1 MESLNEIDAEDLKA
15 FLVESHEI
23 LSQFE
28 QDVLDLETSSLDAER
43 VNRLYRGL
51 HTIKGNCGFLPFP
64 KLEAIA
70 HAGET
75 LLDKIRTGQREVT
88 PDIAT
93 VLLQL
98 IDTIRHILETI
109 ATTESEG
116 NQDYS
121 NLVATLAALCTLTPS
136 ETLSETLSE
145 TITTRLD
152 APEEL
157 DAKSSTAL
165 DSTIRVQVD
174 LLDHVMNLVGELVL
188 ARNRVLQLV
197 AASDSTLVST
207 CQQIDLITNELQDS
221 VMRTRMQP
229 IRSLWR
235 NLPRLVRD
243 VAIECGKEVS
253 LILEGS
259 ETELDRNIISAIKDP
274 LIHLVRNCIDHG
286 IESSDR
292 RIASGKSAQGT
303 LKLRALQESGKVI
316 LEISDDGA
324 GIDPVQIKA
333 RSQHLGLIT
342 ASQADSISD
351 REAFDLIFA
360 PGFST
365 ATEVTHLSGRG
376 VGMDVV
382 RRNLEVVNGT
392 VEVESQ
398 LGHGTIFRLKIPLTL
413 AIIPTLLVSSGGE
426 RFAIPQASVQE
437 LIRLEGDQIQQS
449 IETLLDVPVYRLR
462 GQILPLVNLA
472 SVLQLTAPQ
481 SDVLYFIVI
490 AADGYRFGLIVDQIA
505 DSQDIVVKP
514 LSKQLKSL
522 EMFAGATV
530 LGDGTAALI
539 LDASGL
545 AKHAGIR
552 RQSHLEVVD
561 SETEH
566 RDRQLI
572 LIVLGPQNTRMG
584 IVLTQATRLEAIES
598 TMIEQVGEQY
608 LLQYRDRI
616 VSLIDLQAIFT
627 KTPRA
632 LTEFEEVV
640 SIVMITLDQD
650 RSVGLIVNQILDI
663 VEDSLTVTGA
673 ASRPGVHCYATVQG
687 QIIEMLDLNEISE
700 LANPDHTARELTLSS
715 RR

>member
-15 FLVESHEI
+15 FLIESHEI
-23 LSQFE
+23 LGQFE
-28 QDVLDLETSSLDAER
+28 QDVLDLENSSLDSER

-75 LLDKIRTGQREVT
+75 LLDKIRTAQRDVT

-109 ATTESEG
+109 ATTETEG
-116 NQDYS
+116 DQDYAS
-121 NLVATLAALCTLTPS
+121 IVATLTALSTLAPS
-136 ETLSETLSE
+136 ET
-145 TITTRLD
+145 IVATRLE
-152 APEEL
+152 APEEP
-157 DAKSSTAL
+157 DPKAAAL

-188 ARNRVLQLV
+188 ARNRVLQLT

-229 IRSLWR
+229 ISTLWR

-243 VAIECGKEVS
+243 VAIECGKDVS

-259 ETELDRNIISAIKDP
+259 DTELDRTIISAIKDP

-286 IESSDR
+286 IESPDR
-292 RIASGKSAQGT
+292 RLASGKLVQGT
-303 LKLRALQESGKVI
+303 LKLRALQEGGKVI
-316 LEISDDGA
+316 LEISDDGS
-324 GIDPVQIKA
+324 GIDPDEIKA
-333 RSQHLGLIT
+333 RSQHLGLIS
-342 ASQADSISD
+342 ASQAESISD
-351 REAFDLIFA
+351 REAFDLIFV

-365 ATEVTHLSGRG
+365 TTQVTHLSGRG

-382 RRNLEVVNGT
+382 RRNLETVNGT

-437 LIRLEGDQIQQS
+437 LIRIEGHEQIEQS

-472 SVLQLTAPQ
+472 SVLQMTTAP
-481 SDVLYFIVI
+481 SDVLYFVVI
-490 AADGYRFGLIVDQIA
+490 AADGYQFGLIVDHIE

-530 LGDGTAALI
+530 LGDGKAALI
-539 LDASGL
+539 LDAGGL
-545 AKHAGIR
+545 ADYAGIR
-552 RQSHLEVVD
+552 RQTQLEAAKT
-561 SETEH
+561 ETEH
-566 RDRQLI
+566 RDQPLI

-584 IVLTQATRLEAIES
+584 IVLSQATRLETIERAR
-598 TMIEQVGEQY
+598 IEQVGEHY
-608 LLQYRDRI
+608 LVQYRDRI
-616 VSLIDLQAIFT
+616 VSLIDLQTIFT
-627 KTPRA
+627 QTNRA
-632 LTEFEEVV
+632 LTEGEEVV
-640 SIVMITLDQD
+640 SVVMITLD
-650 RSVGLIVNQILDI
+650 RERNVGLVVDQILDI

-673 ASRPGVHCYATVQG
+673 AGRPGVQYYATVQG
-687 QIIEMLDLNEISE
+687 QIIEILDLNEIVE
-700 LANPDHTARELTLSS
+700 LANPQHTLRELALGS